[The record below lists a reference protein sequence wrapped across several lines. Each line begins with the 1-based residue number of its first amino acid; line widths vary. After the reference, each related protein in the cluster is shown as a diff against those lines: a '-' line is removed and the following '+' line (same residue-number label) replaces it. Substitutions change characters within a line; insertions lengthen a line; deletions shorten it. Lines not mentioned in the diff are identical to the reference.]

1 MDLAKFESLYEK
13 TKGVNLDTAVDSGIS
28 EEKFNSLYSSISG
41 TAPVAVPKAAPPV
54 AVDSSLPPQ
63 LTPVVTSKLAPPS
76 VLPES
81 LPEQTQEF
89 FPQPGLAKPALPK
102 RPQLVNPNVLP
113 QKTFKAG
120 DIGPSLVSGTKATLG
135 RFYNLVALKEKATRE
150 NPRLMQSRSGLTDP
164 YSNMWMSMLPTPMIS
179 PEVEEQSKK
188 FENEMLKT
196 GSEYLRQSA
205 EEGRPLTWEEWE
217 GFGGFLDYATGVAGQ
232 AGPSLLVGM
241 VSMGTASPLLLEA
254 EVNDELRTIPD
265 LSSEEQLRLVEAGGL
280 IAGTLE
286 MMGLSVLARG
296 IPKGLLAKLGTGKI
310 SAAIEKMAG
319 KNAATQFAQKVG
331 QVGGRAVTGGLGEG
345 LTELAQDEV
354 IMTTGEMAD
363 KEYSDDE
370 RASRRLNSFMAGMT
384 MGAPIRTGVGAI
396 QDVSG
401 AIQER
406 SADKDL
412 SQELNRVALKNVF
425 EDIKSKL
432 KRHRIPEPTQ
442 APPNFSEFTPEPVAP
457 SELRIEVPP
466 EPPAGT
472 TVPTPQS
479 PALSPE
485 EVQESTEETPGE
497 NPLNHLKD
505 EKFIN
510 TYPDATIDSL
520 KSKIKEVKEG
530 DLIGGGR
537 VGSEVTEEQ
546 KEEIIEWIDQNRRS
560 RDQRP
565 EEDEFWK
572 EALEK
577 EEKRELVPEHGYDEN
592 EKKAQIKFIQEQIK
606 KGSTPDLEAEWEDYK
621 NAKGKTLAQIKK
633 IGEAKWWGEE
643 DKPRPIVVRKNK
655 DGIFRVAQFYGTDLS
670 NIPASQLFTN
680 AYGGF
685 DNVPTGL
692 LNKFATEEEATE
704 AAKSFLKEP
713 EVAEDLP
720 PKVQDETIPDTKE
733 GATPEA
739 GWEDRKNAKGKVI
752 AQIKKVGETEFGAK
766 MFPVVIRFNKAAQEF
781 KVVVDLPS
789 GLKTVTP
796 NQLFGPKTRGKNSF
810 TTEEEAT
817 EAAKA
822 FIGERTEEVVEE
834 PVVEELPLV
843 EEEPKPEL
851 PQVEVKEE
859 VALEQQPIKADPEA
873 KEGEPGFK
881 RKALPGTNNEVI
893 TPDSS
898 MKVNTTYKIVSLSEL
913 LQGEGDFQNRIDR
926 QTSQQALDKIQ
937 ERAALFDPAQV
948 IDPHR
953 TSDSGPPIILP
964 SGVIISGNGRVL
976 TIKKLYEDPEFK
988 KQKEDYQMALF
999 TKYKAPGD
1007 KNPFVTVN
1015 GGVIKDPVLVQ
1026 VLNTAK
1032 LAKDDA
1038 SRRKRIIKFVKASNI
1053 SKADTLSVGEK
1064 AANDVKGTK
1073 KIISL
1078 FKGGEITSLANAP
1091 FIQAFAEEN
1100 VPSSERGEFF
1110 TEGAE
1115 LSNSGLKRIQGALL
1129 TAAYGDS
1136 KSITKILES
1145 TDNDVKA
1152 ITNSM
1157 LDVAPKY
1164 VELKA
1169 GMDKD
1174 TIPKDMDL
1182 TPYIVKAL
1190 DKISSLRQQGI
1201 KPAGDFA
1208 QTDFLAEREEIRDI
1222 IVKAFYSDDLTR
1234 ARSQKYI
1241 TNILN
1246 KTIDKI
1252 LEQDYTEGLPGL
1264 AEVSKTS
1271 SATEILDAAIQETKQ
1286 EDERARNVSK
1296 NQGELIP
1303 PEAAPGGVDQGS
1315 GRGRS
1320 TKPKP
1325 KRRRAEAAKKASGK
1339 DLVQW
1344 TNPDFSASAREQIF
1358 FDLAVSD
1365 ESMAESLSM
1374 EERIGIIKNLEPRE
1388 LDKLLRGMVQK
1399 KFGLK
1404 YVEKKAHGGGN
1415 EAALIDSINNMIN
1428 AYHNLQG
1435 MAAALGLPLH
1445 AIGLEG
1451 TLGLRSEGP
1460 AGKARGMAAFYQPSI
1475 SNDPLGPPYITIKER
1490 FNVFAHEWGHALD
1503 YFLLGKLG
1511 QNWSRGMSHRLR
1523 GKSILDEDKVRIEP
1537 WQATESADKLKYAF
1551 GDLLNAMFQEEG
1563 DTAAKILELE
1573 NKISNARSD
1582 KVIKDY
1588 ERQLQDL
1595 FQGMSKKRIAKSKFY
1610 EGAKGQA
1617 EKSDYYSRPT
1627 EMLAR
1632 AFEAYVSHRITLQ
1645 SEGRGSPGSE
1655 FLTMPEAAYAV
1666 LPEDAIQRVAIQ
1678 DFVNRYPK
1686 ESERLLIFE
1695 KFDTLFE
1702 MLQND
1707 ILEGIAA
1714 NPDKSPMVEWT
1725 AQYEQGQNNNPLSKK
1740 AWAEHNRMLRVNH
1753 RIFLKTQE
1761 QPIKHPHKTRGE
1773 RWWIAMEDGLI
1784 HPWLGTK
1791 YGTILSM
1798 MKRYEDKPQAH
1809 GAIKEIFEKIGIEP
1823 GGETTTSNTYPEAV
1837 RREVRRLSYAFK
1849 TMVDR
1854 HNGFE
1859 FDKKQ
1864 ENDLRLLLTSDPK
1877 TITKAMKGEMSPK
1890 VLKLAGDLRNL
1901 LNKMYHDVKKS
1912 GVNIDY
1918 LESNAY
1924 LPRIL
1929 DVPKVFADQ
1938 KGFISKAYNLFSEVI
1953 WIDQEMDFDGYDQD
1967 QILSVGSIAKQKKF
1981 YDPEQDDYINL
1992 VIELKSKRKE
2002 IEKMEMADAE
2012 PDDIEKAE
2020 IALEEWLAD
2029 NQEVIE
2035 EGYDT
2040 TRDLW
2045 SKYLASDWNLRIHQ
2059 MAGEDPSASS
2069 PMANFTKKRVMPKE
2083 ADSYMIEFYTDP
2095 IDAIGKYITGATRK
2109 AEYSKRFGRHLIPT
2123 GKKRFAVTKQLQ
2135 DYLDYLFREK
2145 MAGEVDPSDVQSMR
2159 ADIDAILGR
2168 TAPSDMGL
2176 KKTLNTAH
2184 SYALMGMLT
2193 RAVLTSIPEP
2203 FVAGIKMRSS
2213 IKGLKTFGLTLQEAL
2228 TYVSKDAEQTIQKR
2242 RQVAN
2247 ILGLL
2252 DDPSVGEMASNRAGG
2267 TMMDDPKN
2275 QSRMN
2280 LWFVRVGL
2288 QGLTNAQRRA
2298 TMTVSFQ
2305 YLKELGM
2312 QYLAPVGDSEQ
2323 AAKDNKK
2330 EAELVL
2336 LDLGIPTSQME
2347 EFATY
2352 MNDITLVKGLPDPGT
2367 LMTQEGDLTTMS
2379 ELLAISAGR
2388 IVERSIQDPLIGN
2401 RPRYAEHPLGKFVYS
2416 IQSFN
2421 YSFQQNV
2428 IVGEGKHIKRLYKEV
2443 GGKRAGLR
2451 VMQLLGPIAQLYVA
2465 HALVSAA
2472 REFAMNRERWEE
2484 KKEEDKLGSHIA
2496 GLTVSRAGTFGAWDP
2511 MVNAY
2516 TGLRYQRDLSNFMIG
2531 AIGSWYTKPTEDIIK
2546 LFSGDTNSPNTT
2558 STEERALRAA
2568 YQLFIVPM
2576 MVFAMS
2582 NPKFLSVLGPFA
2594 GPTAGALAMAG
2605 TSHTVKKA
2613 VSSKAIELVYGSK
2626 GDMSR
2631 RKSRKARKSR

>member
-1 MDLAKFESLYEK
+1 MDSKKFDSLYEQANN
-13 TKGVNLDTAVDSGIS
+13 VGIS
-28 EEKFNSLYSSISG
+28 AEKFNSLYSSISG
-41 TAPVAVPKAAPPV
+41 TAPVAVPKAAPI

-102 RPQLVNPNVLP
+102 RPQLVDPNA

-120 DIGPSLVSGTKATLG
+120 DIGESLVSGAEATLG

-150 NPRLMQSRSGLTDP
+150 DPRLMQSRSGLTDP
-164 YSNMWMSMLPTPMIS
+164 YSNMWMSMTETPMIS

-196 GSEYLRQSA
+196 GSEYLDKSSKR
-205 EEGRPLTWEEWE
+205 GRPLTWEEWE
-217 GFGGFLDYATGVAGQ
+217 GYGGFLDYATGVAGQ

-241 VSMGTASPLLLEA
+241 VTMGTASPLLLEA
-254 EVNDELRTIPD
+254 EVNEELRTIKD

-280 IAGTLE
+280 IAGSLE
-286 MMGLSVLARG
+286 ILGLGVLARG
-296 IPKGLLAKLGTGKI
+296 IPKGLLAKLGTNKI
-310 SAAIEKMAG
+310 ASAVEKMAG
-319 KNAATQFAQKVG
+319 KNVATQFAQKVG

-354 IMTTGEMAD
+354 IMTAGEMAD

-425 EDIKSKL
+425 EGIRSKL
-432 KRHRIPEPTQ
+432 KRNWIPEPVK
-442 APPNFSEFTPEPVAP
+442 APPNFSEFTPEPVTPIEVA
-457 SELRIEVPP
+457 SEPPVLEEKVPP
-466 EPPAGT
+466 ESPAGT
-472 TVPTPQS
+472 TVSTPQS

-485 EVQESTEETPGE
+485 EVQESTEE
-497 NPLNHLKD
+497 
-505 EKFIN
+505 
-510 TYPDATIDSL
+510 
-520 KSKIKEVKEG
+520 
-530 DLIGGGR
+530 
-537 VGSEVTEEQ
+537 
-546 KEEIIEWIDQNRRS
+546 
-560 RDQRP
+560 
-565 EEDEFWK
+565 
-572 EALEK
+572 
-577 EEKRELVPEHGYDEN
+577 
-592 EKKAQIKFIQEQIK
+592 
-606 KGSTPDLEAEWEDYK
+606 TPDLEAEWEDYK

-633 IGEAKWWGEE
+633 IGETKWWGEE

-655 DGIFRVAQFYGTDLS
+655 DGIFRVAQFYDTDLS

-685 DNVPTGL
+685 ENVPKGL

-704 AAKSFLKEP
+704 AAKSFLGEAAT
-713 EVAEDLP
+713 EVEMP
-720 PKVQDETIPDTKE
+720 PFDEH
-733 GATPEA
+733 GY
-739 GWEDRKNAKGKVI
+739 RY
-752 AQIKKVGETEFGAK
+752 VGETEESSEHGK
-766 MFPVVIRFNKAAQEF
+766 FPHGQGIKEFDPEKKSAMTRNVDPKILINKSVGEFRYGSLYHGREYNAAGELRRT
-781 KVVVDLPS
+781 VVD
-789 GLKTVTP
+789 GETVMD
-796 NQLFGPKTRGKNSF
+796 KY
-810 TTEEEAT
+810 EEE
-817 EAAKA
+817 KKSSSKKKPQVKV
-822 FIGERTEEVVEE
+822 EEKPVVEE
-834 PVVEELPLV
+834 PVVEEPVV
-843 EEEPKPEL
+843 EGWQEYTSKGRTPGKIKKMGYWEPSSSRKLGKEIYFPIYLKLEANGKFKFAKFIKKSGDLQTLTPKDNFGFEVDNLFNSEKVALEALGGSWEGSTLLKTSELTELDYVPETKEVAETEVL
-851 PQVEVKEE
+851 PQVKVQEE
-859 VALEQQPIKADPEA
+859 VALEQQPIQANPEA

-881 RKALPGTNNEVI
+881 RKAIPKTNNEVI

-898 MKVNTTYKIVSLSEL
+898 MKVNTTLKIVELSEL
-913 LQGEGDFQNRIDR
+913 VQAEGEFQNRNRDLEQSADLVR
-926 QTSQQALDKIQ
+926 
-937 ERAALFDPAQV
+937 ERAAIFDSAQV
-948 IDPHR
+948 IDPAR
-953 TSDSGPPIILP
+953 TSDSGPPIVLP

-976 TIKKLYEDPEFK
+976 TIKELYENPE
-988 KQKEDYQMALF
+988 YQEKMEEYYGELL

-1007 KNPFVTVN
+1007 KNPFLTES
-1015 GGVIKDPVLVQ
+1015 GVIKQPVLVQ
-1026 VLNTAK
+1026 QLNISK
-1032 LAKDDA
+1032 LAKDDPA
-1038 SRRKRIIKFVKASNI
+1038 RAKRIIKFVNASNI

-1091 FIQAFAEEN
+1091 FVQAFAEEN

-1110 TEGAE
+1110 TEGTE

-1136 KSITKILES
+1136 KSVTKILES

-1325 KRRRAEAAKKASGK
+1325 KRRRVEAAPKKTTFK
-1339 DLVQW
+1339 QVIEFF
-1344 TNPDFSASAREQIF
+1344 NPDFSASAREQIF

-1374 EERIGIIKNLEPRE
+1374 EERIGIIKNLEPKK
-1388 LDKLLRGMVQK
+1388 LDKILRRMVTD

-1404 YVEKKAHGGGN
+1404 YVERKADDGSN

-1435 MAAALGLPLH
+1435 MAAVLGLPLK
-1445 AIGLEG
+1445 AIGLDG

-1460 AGKARGMAAFYQPSI
+1460 GGKARGSNAFYQPGVS
-1475 SNDPLGPPYITIKER
+1475 SDRLGPPYITIKGR
-1490 FNVFAHEWGHALD
+1490 FPAFAHEWGHALD
-1503 YFLLGKLG
+1503 YHILSRLG
-1511 QNWSRGMSHRLR
+1511 QVWSKGMSHRLR

-1563 DTAAKILELE
+1563 DTAAKILDLE

-1595 FQGMSKKRIAKSKFY
+1595 LQGMSKKRIAKSKYY

-1632 AFEAYVSHRITLQ
+1632 AFEAYVSHRVTLQ
-1645 SEGRGSPGSE
+1645 SEGKSSPGSE
-1655 FLTMPEAAYAV
+1655 FLTLPDPAYTIK
-1666 LPEDAIQRVAIQ
+1666 PEDAVDSVTVQ
-1678 DFVNRYPK
+1678 DFVKRYPK
-1686 ESERLLIFE
+1686 ESERLLIFDR
-1695 KFDTLFE
+1695 FNTLFE
-1702 MLQND
+1702 MLQGD

-1714 NPDKSPMVEWT
+1714 NPDKSQMVEWT
-1725 AQYEQGQNNNPLSKK
+1725 PQYEQGQNNNPLSKE

-1761 QPIKHPHKTRGE
+1761 QPIKHPHKNRGE

-1809 GAIKEIFEKIGIEP
+1809 GAIKEIFEMIGIEP

-1854 HNGFE
+1854 HDGFE

-1953 WIDQEMDFDGYDQD
+1953 WIDQELDFDGYDQD

-2083 ADSYMIEFYTDP
+2083 ADSYMIDFYTDP

-2168 TAPSDMGL
+2168 TPPSDMGL

-2336 LDLGIPTSQME
+2336 LDLGIPEGQME

-2352 MNDITLVKGLPDPGT
+2352 MNDITMVKGLPDPET
-2367 LMTQEGDLTTMS
+2367 LMTKEGDLTTMS

-2451 VMQLLGPIAQLYVA
+2451 AMQLLGPIAQLYMA

-2613 VSSKAIELVYGSK
+2613 VSSKAIELIYGSK